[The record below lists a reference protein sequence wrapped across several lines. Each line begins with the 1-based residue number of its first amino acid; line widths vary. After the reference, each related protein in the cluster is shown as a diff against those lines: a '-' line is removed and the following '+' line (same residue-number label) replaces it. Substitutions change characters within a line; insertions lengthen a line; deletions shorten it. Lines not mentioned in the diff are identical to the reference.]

1 MPILEGGGRQRETA
15 PDDKDGGPSN
25 YEATSPFRPAI
36 RGRWL
41 LQEDSSMRKLLN
53 SVSLLA
59 VLTLAPV
66 GLASANEKLEQ
77 LSQSEDNWVMPG
89 KNYHSNNYST
99 LTQINAEN
107 VKRLKPAWTF
117 STGVLNGHEGAPLV
131 VDGKMYIH
139 TSFPN
144 NTFALDL
151 DDPTRILWQDKP
163 KQNAAA
169 RAVACCDLV
178 NRGLAYWPG
187 DPSTPPLILKTL
199 LDGHIE
205 ALNAKTGEL
214 VWKVENSDY
223 KVGSTLT
230 IAPYVVKDKVL
241 VGSSGAELGVRGY
254 VTAYDVHTGEQK
266 WRAYATGPD
275 EDVML
280 AKDFNSKNPH
290 YGQKGLGT
298 STWEGDAWKIG
309 GGTNWGWYA
318 YDPGTNLFYYGS
330 GNPAPWNE
338 TMRPGDNKWTMTIF
352 GRDIDT
358 GEAKFGYQKTPHDE
372 WDFAGVN
379 FMLLT
384 EQKDKDGKERKLLT
398 HPDRNGIVYTLD
410 RTNGDL
416 ISADKIDD
424 TVNVFKT
431 VDLKSGLPVRD
442 PEYGTRMDH
451 LGKDICPSAM
461 GYHNQGHDSYDP
473 TKQLFFL
480 GVNHI
485 CMDWE
490 PFMLPYRAG
499 QFFVGATL
507 NMYPGPKGDRQ
518 KGEGLGQIKA
528 YNSITG
534 KFKWEKPERF
544 AVWGGTTATAGNVV
558 FYGTLDGFI
567 KARNSD
573 TGDLLWKFKLPSG
586 VLGYPIVYNHKGTEY
601 VAILY
606 GVGGWPGVGL
616 VFDLQDPTAG
626 LGAVGA
632 FKQLANYT
640 QMGGG
645 VMVFSLDGKGPYDDL
660 SVGEYKAN

>member
-1 MPILEGGGRQRETA
+1 MGSLGGA
-15 PDDKDGGPSN
+15 
-25 YEATSPFRPAI
+25 
-36 RGRWL
+36 
-41 LQEDSSMRKLLN
+41 
-53 SVSLLA
+53 
-59 VLTLAPV
+59 
-66 GLASANEKLEQ
+66 GLASANDKLDQ
-77 LSQSEDNWVMPG
+77 LSQSDENWAMPG
-89 KNYHSNNYST
+89 KDYKSDNYSKAN
-99 LTQINAEN
+99 QINTDN
-107 VKRLKPAWTF
+107 VKNLRPAWTF
-117 STGVLNGHEGAPLV
+117 STGLLNGHEGAPLV
-131 VDGKMYIH
+131 VNGTMYIH

-151 DDPTRILWQDKP
+151 KDPTRILWQDKP
-163 KQNAAA
+163 KQNPAA
-169 RAVACCDLV
+169 RAVACCDIV

-187 DPSTPPLILKTL
+187 DAKTPPLILKTL

-214 VWKVENSDY
+214 LWKMENSDI

-230 IAPYVVKDKVL
+230 IAPYVVKDTVL

-254 VTAYDVHTGEQK
+254 LTAYDVHDGAQK

-275 EDVML
+275 KDLLL
-280 AKDFNSKNPH
+280 ASDFNIKNPQ
-290 YGQKGLGT
+290 YGQKGLGL
-298 STWEGDAWKIG
+298 STWEGDAWKVG

-318 YDPGTNLFYYGS
+318 FDPKTNLVYFGT

-352 GRDIDT
+352 GRDVDT

-372 WDFAGVN
+372 WDYAGVN
-379 FMLLT
+379 VMMLS
-384 EQKDKDGKERKLLT
+384 EQKDKDGKTRSLLT

-410 RTNGDL
+410 RTNGEL
-416 ISADKIDD
+416 VSANKIDD

-431 VDLKSGLPVRD
+431 VDLASGQPVRD

-451 LGKDICPSAM
+451 LAKDICPSAM

-473 TKQLFFL
+473 TKELFFM
-480 GVNHI
+480 GINHI

-518 KGEGLGQIKA
+518 NYEGLGQIKA
-528 YNSITG
+528 YNAITG
-534 KFKWEKPERF
+534 KFKWEKMERF
-544 AVWGGTTATAGNVV
+544 AVWGGTLATAGNLV

-573 TGDLLWKFKLPSG
+573 TGELLWKFKMPSG
-586 VLGYPIVYNHKGTEY
+586 AIGYPITYMHDGTQY
-601 VAILY
+601 VAIYY

-645 VMVFSLDGKGPYDDL
+645 VMVFSLSGKGPYDDVNL
-660 SVGEYKAN
+660 GEYKASN

>member
-1 MPILEGGGRQRETA
+1 
-15 PDDKDGGPSN
+15 
-25 YEATSPFRPAI
+25 
-36 RGRWL
+36 
-41 LQEDSSMRKLLN
+41 MRKLLN

-59 VLTLAPV
+59 VLTVAPIGV
-66 GLASANEKLEQ
+66 ASANDKLDQ
-77 LSQSEDNWVMPG
+77 LSKSEDNWVMPG
-89 KNYHSNNYST
+89 KNYHSDNYST
-99 LTQINAEN
+99 LTQINTDN
-107 VKRLKPAWTF
+107 VKNLKVAWTF
-117 STGVLNGHEGAPLV
+117 STGLLNGHEGAPLV

-187 DPSTPPLILKTL
+187 DAKTPPLILKTL

-214 VWKVENSDY
+214 LWKIENSDY

-254 VTAYDVHTGEQK
+254 VTAYDVHTGEQS

-275 EDVML
+275 EDVL
-280 AKDFNSKNPH
+280 LGKDFNGKNPH

-384 EQKDKDGKERKLLT
+384 EQKDKEGKERKLLT

-424 TVNVFKT
+424 TVNCVQ
-431 VDLKSGLPVRD
+431 DGRSEERP
-442 PEYGTRMDH
+442 
-451 LGKDICPSAM
+451 
-461 GYHNQGHDSYDP
+461 
-473 TKQLFFL
+473 
-480 GVNHI
+480 
-485 CMDWE
+485 
-490 PFMLPYRAG
+490 AG
-499 QFFVGATL
+499 S
-507 NMYPGPKGDRQ
+507 R
-518 KGEGLGQIKA
+518 
-528 YNSITG
+528 
-534 KFKWEKPERF
+534 
-544 AVWGGTTATAGNVV
+544 
-558 FYGTLDGFI
+558 
-567 KARNSD
+567 
-573 TGDLLWKFKLPSG
+573 SG
-586 VLGYPIVYNHKGTEY
+586 VWHPHGPSRQGYLSFRH
-601 VAILY
+601 
-606 GVGGWPGVGL
+606 GL
-616 VFDLQDPTAG
+616 SQSGPRLLRPDQAAVLPRREPHLHG
-626 LGAVGA
+626 LGALHASLSRGSVLRRRDAEHVSGPEGRSSEGRGSRPDQGL
-632 FKQLANYT
+632 QLDHRPV
-640 QMGGG
+640 Q
-645 VMVFSLDGKGPYDDL
+645 
-660 SVGEYKAN
+660 VGEVRALRGLGRHHRHGRQHRVLRNARRLHQGPRQPTTASCSGSSSFPRACSAIRSSITTRAPNTSRSSTASAVGREWASCSTFRTRRPASARWARSSSSPTTRRWAAA

>member
-1 MPILEGGGRQRETA
+1 MRT
-15 PDDKDGGPSN
+15 
-25 YEATSPFRPAI
+25 
-36 RGRWL
+36 L
-41 LQEDSSMRKLLN
+41 LT
-53 SVSLLA
+53 SVSVA
-59 VLTLAPV
+59 TLVAISQFGFAPI
-66 GLASANEKLEQ
+66 ASANDKLNQ
-77 LSQSEDNWVMPG
+77 LSQSDDNWVMPG
-89 KNYHSNNYST
+89 KDYKSDNFSK
-99 LTQINAEN
+99 LTQINASN
-107 VKRLKPAWTF
+107 VKQLKPAWSF

-131 VDGKMYIH
+131 VDGKMFI
-139 TSFPN
+139 SSPFPN
-144 NTFALDL
+144 TTFALDL
-151 DDPTRILWQDKP
+151 DEPGVILWEDKP
-163 KQNAAA
+163 KQNPAA
-169 RAVACCDLV
+169 RAVACCDVV

-187 DPSTPPLILKTL
+187 DGKTPSLILKTQ
-199 LDGHIE
+199 LDGHVV
-205 ALNAKTGEL
+205 ALNAATGE
-214 VWKVENSDY
+214 VYWKVENSDI

-230 IAPYVVKDKVL
+230 IAPYVVKDIVL

-254 VTAYDVHTGEQK
+254 VTGYDVKTGEQK

-275 EDVML
+275 SDLLL
-280 AKDFNSKNPH
+280 ADDFNIKNPH

-318 YDPGTNLFYYGS
+318 FDPDTNMTYFGT

-352 GRDIDT
+352 GRDVDT
-358 GEAKFGYQKTPHDE
+358 GKAHFGYQKTPHDE

-379 FMLLT
+379 VMMLSD
-384 EQKDKDGKERKLLT
+384 QKDKDGKLRKLLT

-416 ISADKIDD
+416 VSANKIDD
-424 TVNVFKT
+424 TVNVFKQ
-431 VDLKSGLPVRD
+431 VDLKSGTPVRD
-442 PEYGTRMDH
+442 PEFGTRMDH
-451 LGKDICPSAM
+451 LAREVCPSAM
-461 GYHNQGHDSYDP
+461 GYHNQGHDSYDAN
-473 TKQLFFL
+473 KQLFYM
-480 GVNHI
+480 GINHI

-518 KGEGLGQIKA
+518 NYEGLGQIKA
-528 YNSITG
+528 YNAITG
-534 KFKWEKPERF
+534 KFKWEKMEKF
-544 AVWGGTTATAGNVV
+544 AVWGGTMSTAGDLV

-567 KARNSD
+567 KARNTD
-573 TGDLLWKFKLPSG
+573 TGELLWKFKLPSG
-586 VLGYPIVYNHKGTEY
+586 SIGYPITYTHKGIQY
-601 VAILY
+601 VAINY

-632 FKQLANYT
+632 FKKLAHYT

-645 VMVFSLDGKGPYDDL
+645 TMVFSLDGKGPYDDVNL
-660 SVGEYKAN
+660 GEFASSK